1 MHIIQRIKD
10 SYEFLAA
17 VAIIIFLTDLEEG
30 VTSEGQRPWYKE
42 VLLFF
47 EVVGLS
53 IVAFI
58 LFSVNKLA
66 GLKRWSQ
73 N

>member
-53 IVAFI
+53 MSPSFPTT
-58 LFSVNKLA
+58 
-66 GLKRWSQ
+66 LKSRIPDAEMSQ
-73 N
+73 